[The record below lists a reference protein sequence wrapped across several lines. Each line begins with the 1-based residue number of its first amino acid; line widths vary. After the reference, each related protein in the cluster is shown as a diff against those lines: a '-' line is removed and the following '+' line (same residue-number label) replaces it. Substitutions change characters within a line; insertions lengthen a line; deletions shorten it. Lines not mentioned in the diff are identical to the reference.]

1 MEIMEENWR
10 ETASQ
15 IISPLSPAA
24 GRRQQLEPERGWM
37 VSSWVAEMAKAEK
50 AERQTVS
57 RTLRMNHLFINTF
70 LIFVGLLV

>member
-10 ETASQ
+10 ERASQ
-15 IISPLSPAA
+15 IISPLSTA
-24 GRRQQLEPERGWM
+24 GRRQQPEPERGWM
-37 VSSWVAEMAKAEK
+37 VSSWVAEMARAEK